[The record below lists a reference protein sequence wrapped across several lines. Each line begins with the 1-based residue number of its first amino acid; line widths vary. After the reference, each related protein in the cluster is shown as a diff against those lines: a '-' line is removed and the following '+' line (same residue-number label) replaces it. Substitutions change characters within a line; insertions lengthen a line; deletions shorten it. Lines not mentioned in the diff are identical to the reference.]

1 MKKNLSK
8 YRKEVR
14 RKELELEKQTWQ
26 LLENGHVIET
36 FSSHTKAKRV
46 FHFKIKEANDDYL
59 DLWYELRRK
68 E

>member
-1 MKKNLSK
+1 MKKNLSQ
-8 YRKEVR
+8 YRKAVR

-36 FSSHTKAKRV
+36 FPSHTKAKI
-46 FHFKIKEANDDYL
+46 KIKEANDDYL

>member
-8 YRKEVR
+8 YRKAVR

-36 FSSHTKAKRV
+36 FPRIQKQ
-46 FHFKIKEANDDYL
+46 KEYFIS
-59 DLWYELRRK
+59 R
-68 E
+68 

>member
-8 YRKEVR
+8 YRKAVR

-36 FSSHTKAKRV
+36 FPSHTKAKIV